1 MTDDVGV
8 IVEESEPAVLGPATV
23 TLVEGPTFCV
33 SSASGDMEAEV
44 PQGLFFRDMRVVSDW
59 RVRVDGVRPHYL
71 SVMSPDPY
79 RTTFLAR
86 VPPRGSQSELLVE
99 RTRYV
104 GDGMR
109 EDLKVRNLSPRA
121 MTVAVSLDIGADFA
135 DVFAVKE
142 SRVRPQG
149 EVTAT
154 PDGPVLSFDLRSGS
168 AWRGVRVES
177 EGARAR
183 PGGLDFRAEVPAR
196 GEWRTTL
203 LVRPSLDEE
212 HAGGAFPV
220 GVEPAESAP
229 ARRLRAWRESTPRI
243 TEIEDPELHRTLRRS
258 LEDLGA
264 LRIFD
269 PAHPED
275 TAVAAG
281 APWFMALFGRD
292 SLLSSYMALSLDQTL
307 ALGTLRALAR
317 AQGQRVDPATEE
329 QPGRILHET
338 RFGLEF
344 PLARGGGSVYYGT
357 ADATPLFV
365 VLLGELSRWGIGPE
379 AVEALLPHADQA
391 LEWIEKYGDRDG
403 DGFVEYQ
410 RMTPNGL
417 LNQGWKDSYDGVN
430 FADGSLAEP
439 PIALC
444 EVQSYV
450 YAAYVV
456 RSHFAHEAG
465 DLKAV
470 EHWRGRAAALKKAF
484 NERFWLPER
493 GWYAV
498 GLDRDK
504 RPIDALASNMGHCLW
519 TGIADRDK
527 AERVAERLLSPEM
540 FTGWGVRTLA
550 TTMGAYNPM
559 SYHNG
564 SVWPHDNAI
573 LATGLMRYGFV
584 DQAQRVATGILDAA
598 ETFGGRLP
606 ELFCGFDRGEY
617 PVPVPYPTSCSP
629 QAWAA
634 ATPVQLM
641 RALLRMDPWV
651 THGQVWVAPAWPD
664 RYGHLSV
671 NNIPLAG
678 GRVQVEVDGAS
689 TRVTGLP
696 DDVEIVHQSRRPPSP
711 APSHQEPHPGPD
723 MSPDPGSPRGRT
735 P

>member
-1 MTDDVGV
+1 MTDEVGT
-8 IVEESEPAVLGPATV
+8 IIEETEPAVHTAATV

-33 SSASGDMEAEV
+33 SGTSGDMEAEA
-44 PQGLFFRDMRVVSDW
+44 PQGLFFRDMRVISDW
-59 RVRVDGVRPHYL
+59 QIRVDGRWPHHLTVL
-71 SVMSPDPY
+71 SRDPY
-79 RTTFLAR
+79 STTFVSR
-86 VPPRGSQSELLVE
+86 VPPHGAQSELLLE
-99 RTRYV
+99 RRRYV
-104 GDGMR
+104 GEGMR
-109 EDLKVRNLSPRA
+109 EDLRLRNLSTRP
-121 MTVAVSLDIGADFA
+121 MTVPVALRAGADFA

-142 SRVRPQG
+142 SRVRVVG
-149 EVTAT
+149 DISAT
-154 PDGPVLSFDLRSGS
+154 PTGNALELSLHSGDS
-168 AWRGVRVES
+168 LRGVRVES
-177 EGARAR
+177 SDATAR
-183 PGGLDFRAEVPAR
+183 PDGLHFLAEVPAR
-196 GEWRTTL
+196 GEWNTTV
-203 LVRPSLDEE
+203 LVRPSVEGE
-212 HAGGAFPV
+212 QAH
-220 GVEPAESAP
+220 GVFHPGTEPSESAP
-229 ARRLRAWRESTPRI
+229 ARRLRAWRESAPRI
-243 TEIEDPELHRTLRRS
+243 ADIEDPELRKTLRRS

-269 PAHPED
+269 PRHPED

-292 SLLSSYMALSLDQTL
+292 SLLSSYMALPLDQAL
-307 ALGTLRALAR
+307 ALGTLRTLAR
-317 AQGQRVDPATEE
+317 DQGRKVDPNTEE

-338 RFGLEF
+338 RFGLDF

-365 VLLGELSRWGIGPE
+365 ILLGELSRWGLAPD
-379 AVEALLPHADQA
+379 AVEALLPHADRA
-391 LEWIEKYGDRDG
+391 LQWVEEYGDRDG

-410 RMTPNGL
+410 RMTANGL
-417 LNQGWKDSYDGVN
+417 LNQGWKDSYDGIN
-430 FADGSLAEP
+430 FADGTLAEP

-465 DLKAV
+465 DLNAV
-470 EHWRGRAAALKKAF
+470 DHWTQRATALKEAF

-527 AERVAERLLSPEM
+527 AEQVAERLLSPEM

-573 LATGLMRYGFV
+573 VTTGLMRYGFV
-584 DQAQRVATGILDAA
+584 EHAQRVATGILDAA
-598 ETFGGRLP
+598 EAFGGRLP

-617 PVPVPYPTSCSP
+617 DTPLPYPTSCSP

-634 ATPVQLM
+634 ATPVQLV
-641 RALLRMDPWV
+641 RALLRIDPWMS
-651 THGQVWVAPAWPD
+651 HGQVWVDPAWPA
-664 RYGHLSV
+664 RYGSLRIH
-671 NNIPLAG
+671 NIPLADR
-678 GRVQVEVDGAS
+678 RVELDVDGES
-689 TRVTGLP
+689 THLTGLA
-696 DDVEIVHQSRRPPSP
+696 DDTEIVRQPRRPLCAAGNHKHDRP
-711 APSHQEPHPGPD
+711 ADLVSAGE
-723 MSPDPGSPRGRT
+723 
-735 P
+735 

>member
-1 MTDDVGV
+1 MTDDVGA

-44 PQGLFFRDMRVVSDW
+44 PQGLFFRDMRVLSDW

-183 PGGLDFRAEVPAR
+183 PNGLDFRAEVPAR

-220 GVEPAESAP
+220 GVEPAESVP
-229 ARRLRAWRESTPRI
+229 ARRLRAWRENTPRI

-292 SLLSSYMALSLDQTL
+292 SLLSSYMALSLDQDL
-307 ALGTLRALAR
+307 GLGTLRALAR

-365 VLLGELSRWGIGPE
+365 VVLGELSRWGIGSE
-379 AVEALLPHADQA
+379 AVEALLPHADRA

-470 EHWRGRAAALKKAF
+470 EHWRGRAAALKEAF

-550 TTMGAYNPM
+550 TPMGAYNPM

-617 PVPVPYPTSCSP
+617 TAPVPYPTSCSP

-651 THGQVWVAPAWPD
+651 THGQVWVAPAWPA
-664 RYGHLSV
+664 RYGRLSV
-671 NNIPLAG
+671 SNVPLAG

-711 APSHQEPHPGPD
+711 APSHHEPHPGPD